1 MHGNI
6 DPVTRDVFQQQLVGI
21 AEEMS
26 MALRRAAF
34 SSIIWDMY
42 DYACG
47 LFTPDGAMMAQA
59 ETIPAQL
66 GIMSTALRQLGRG
79 REALEVLQQGG
90 RAGPP
95 SEAGTAGAM
104 RRSLS
109 GFWISPRMR
118 KNVSALGLSS

>member
-1 MHGNI
+1 MPSNI
-6 DPVTRDVFQQQLVGI
+6 DPITRDVFQQQLVGI

-47 LFTPDGAMMAQA
+47 LFTPDGQMMAQA

-66 GIMSTALRQLGRG
+66 GIMSAALQHVTAAIPRDTWKPDD
-79 REALEVLQQGG
+79 VLVCNDPFGG
-90 RAGPP
+90 CTDTIAIVFFSQVFHHGKLVAVT
-95 SEAGTAGAM
+95 STFA
-104 RRSLS
+104 
-109 GFWISPRMR
+109 
-118 KNVSALGLSS
+118 